1 MNMQFVATTPPSRV
15 APKSPAAQP
24 VPGPAA
30 GDTYYQ
36 IALELLQITDQFEL
50 MRTAL
55 IHAVNMTEQERGEP
69 LDLAFALM
77 RASARRIQEVS
88 IRSQLM
94 LRGDDIDDCVTVYG
108 ENR

>member
-1 MNMQFVATTPPSRV
+1 MNFAATICPRV
-15 APKSPAAQP
+15 AAKSPAARRPPAP
-24 VPGPAA
+24 VA

-36 IALELLQITDQFEL
+36 IALELLKITDQFEL

-77 RASARRIQEVS
+77 RARAKRIQEVS
-88 IRSQLM
+88 IRSQLL
-94 LRGDDIDDCVTVYG
+94 LRDDDIDDATQVYG
-108 ENR
+108 E